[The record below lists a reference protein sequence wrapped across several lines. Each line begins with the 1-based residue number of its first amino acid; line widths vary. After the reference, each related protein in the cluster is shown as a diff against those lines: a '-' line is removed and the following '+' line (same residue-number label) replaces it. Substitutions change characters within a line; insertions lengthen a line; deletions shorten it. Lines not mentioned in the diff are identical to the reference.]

1 VADPVIVARGLTV
14 RFGRFEAV
22 SGVDLS
28 VGPGEV
34 VALLGPNGAGK
45 TTSVETLLGYRR
57 PDAGEARVLGLD
69 PVSDHSLLVRR
80 VGAMLQRGGVWP
92 GLGARAAIELY
103 ASYYDDPE
111 DVGGLVELLDLA
123 GCSKTPWRRLSG
135 GEQQRV
141 SLAIALLPRPAA
153 LFLDEPTAGVD
164 PVGRRVIRTVV
175 TEARARG
182 VAVLLT
188 THDLADVEAV
198 ADAVVVISSGRVV
211 ATGSVAELTAS
222 GATTFESAA
231 GLDTTG
237 LSAALG
243 ADVSEVV
250 PGTYRVHRDL
260 DASGTQALVAHLA
273 ALGAS
278 LVSLRHGATLEDRYV
293 ELVGDA
299 AAAEPAADDDAP
311 RTRGRRR

>member
-1 VADPVIVARGLTV
+1 MTV
-14 RFGRFEAV
+14 RFGGFEAV
-22 SGVDLS
+22 SGIDLS

-57 PDAGEARVLGLD
+57 PDGGEARVLGLD
-69 PVSDHSLLVRR
+69 PVADHPVLVHRC
-80 VGAMLQRGGVWP
+80 GAMLQRGGVWP
-92 GLGARAAIELY
+92 SLGARAAIELY
-103 ASYYDDPE
+103 ASYYDDAE
-111 DVGGLVELLDLA
+111 DVDGLVELLDLG
-123 GCSKTPWRRLSG
+123 GCAKTPWRRLSG

-141 SLAIALLPRPAA
+141 SLAIALLPQPEV

-175 TEARARG
+175 TEARDRG
-182 VAVLLT
+182 VSVLLT

-198 ADAVVVISSGRVV
+198 ADSVVVISSGRVV

-222 GATTFESAA
+222 SATTFVSTA
-231 GLDTTG
+231 GLDLVD

-243 ADVSEVV
+243 ADVAEIA
-250 PGTYRVHRDL
+250 PGEYRVHRDL
-260 DASGTQALVAHLA
+260 DPSGTEALVAHLSA
-273 ALGAS
+273 HGAP
-278 LVSLRHGATLEDRYV
+278 LVSLRHGTTLEDRYIQ
-293 ELVGDA
+293 LVGDA
-299 AAAEPAADDDAP
+299 AATAAPAHGEPP